1 MSGRGGGPARGVRI
15 ERVIEGALTVGLLVS
30 SALFIVGLV
39 LGADGLLKGG
49 ILLLMLTP
57 VARVVI
63 LTVGLL
69 HERDFRFGLVS
80 LFVLGL
86 LLSGILV
93 SGHLAPRHS
102 SRVVVPARV
111 P

>member
-1 MSGRGGGPARGVRI
+1 VIRRGVRPARGVRI
-15 ERVIEGALTVGLLVS
+15 ERVIEGALTVGLVVS
-30 SALFIVGLV
+30 SSLFVVGLV
-39 LGADGLLKGG
+39 LGGEGLLKGG
-49 ILLLMLTP
+49 VLLLMLTP

-80 LFVLGL
+80 LFVLGV

-93 SGHLAPRHS
+93 SGRLAHRHAS
-102 SRVVVPARV
+102 GVVAPARV

>member
-1 MSGRGGGPARGVRI
+1 MRTERGV
-15 ERVIEGALTVGLLVS
+15 ERVIEAALAVGLLVS
-30 SALFIVGLV
+30 SSLFVVGLA
-39 LGADGLLKGG
+39 LGTSGPLKWG

-69 HERDFRFGLVS
+69 HERDFLFGLVS
-80 LFVLGL
+80 LFVLGV
-86 LLSGILV
+86 LLSGIVV
-93 SGHLAPRHS
+93 SGRLAPRP
-102 SRVVVPARV
+102 VPAPGAPERL